1 MGEDVCPQRI
11 PGCNARGVW
20 RQMIERKAPSGN
32 AVAQIDC
39 FAHDKAR
46 PAEGHGNVIGAFS
59 ASFPDACP

>member
-1 MGEDVCPQRI
+1 MGEDVRPQRI

-46 PAEGHGNVIGAFS
+46 PAEWHGNVIGAFS